1 MNGIDTIFKTA
12 EKLFSER
19 SFNSVSMDQIAQK
32 SRMSKGNLYHH
43 FKSKEDLYNQLLFK
57 CHQRTEELLKKT
69 ENIEGTYLD
78 KIRYF
83 IKEHLKILK
92 SDPQKTKLL
101 LKEFSDLVDKKKKK
115 GSKQTFFLKKNVNL
129 VVNLI
134 DQAKHNKEI
143 TSSCDSKIL
152 AIQLLSPTFIY
163 LVFEDTINEILGD
176 LRPEN
181 NNNLSHQV
189 TENLINGLIK
199 S

>member
-1 MNGIDTIFKTA
+1 LIRKKRKEA
-12 EKLFSER
+12 SKLF
-19 SFNSVSMDQIAQK
+19 F
-32 SRMSKGNLYHH
+32 Y
-43 FKSKEDLYNQLLFK
+43 
-57 CHQRTEELLKKT
+57 
-69 ENIEGTYLD
+69 
-78 KIRYF
+78 
-83 IKEHLKILK
+83 
-92 SDPQKTKLL
+92 
-101 LKEFSDLVDKKKKK
+101 
-115 GSKQTFFLKKNVNL
+115 KKNVNL
-129 VVNLI
+129 VGNLI

-199 S
+199 G